1 MRNASEVLEMTRKE
15 SRLARACDKL
25 VEMCTDGVESAAS
38 AGHRKFRV
46 ELEKI
51 KEFGIGTWEFSHEEI
66 ADMMDYKFTEKGYKV
81 QHSLTKFHIDIMW

>member
-25 VEMCTDGVESAAS
+25 VEMCTEGVEGAAT

-46 ELEKI
+46 ELRNIDELGI
-51 KEFGIGTWEFSHEEI
+51 KSWEFSHEEV
-66 ADMMDYKFTEKGYKV
+66 ADMMGYKFIEKGYKV
-81 QHSLTKFHIDIMW
+81 QYNQAKFFMDVMW